1 MRLIDADVLI
11 KALTAMKKMYDDYMK
26 LRHLQY
32 EFMES
37 HEEIAKDVFLVKY
50 SDGSEMVSNY
60 TDKPYKYKG
69 KDVKPLDYVLYKA
82 TK

>member
-1 MRLIDADVLI
+1 
-11 KALTAMKKMYDDYMK
+11 
-26 LRHLQY
+26 
-32 EFMES
+32 MEY
-37 HEEIAKDVFLVKY
+37 HDEIAPDVFITKY

>member
-1 MRLIDADVLI
+1 
-11 KALTAMKKMYDDYMK
+11 
-26 LRHLQY
+26 
-32 EFMES
+32 MEY
-37 HEEIAKDVFLVKY
+37 HDELAPDVFITKY

-69 KDVKPLDYVLYKA
+69 QDDKPLDYVLYKA